1 MEMDV
6 GWSVFILYFKGFNI
20 LFINELVIGEKIETK
35 ECHSCKGAG
44 ILYMTETDFSTP
56 IEISPYINP
65 LPLVNPYPLYNPY
78 IYTTWTTNSS
88 ISLFY

>member
-1 MEMDV
+1 MKTKSTPIKCPVCE
-6 GWSVFILYFKGFNI
+6 GSG
-20 LFINELVIGEKIETK
+20 KIETK